1 MRICEKCNTKYDD
14 SHIFCSYCGNRTV
27 PELKTC
33 SCGGLNE
40 YDAKFCVYCGK
51 SFEKKEEPIEI
62 PPVKTGSWW
71 KILIAF
77 GVAFIGLTAV
87 CLII

>member
-1 MRICEKCNTKYDD
+1 MRICKICKTKYDD
-14 SHIFCSYCGNRTV
+14 SHIFCSCCGNKTV

-40 YDAKFCVYCGK
+40 YDAKFCVFCGK
-51 SFEKKEEPIEI
+51 SFNEEEHIKI
-62 PPVKTGSWW
+62 PEVQTGPWL

-77 GVAFIGLTAV
+77 GVAFVILTVV